1 MKVFFLEEV
10 RGVGKKYDIKEVSGG
25 YARNFLIPRK
35 LAKLATPEVLKIA
48 SRLKE
53 NLDREEL
60 VLQKHLEGLARRIE
74 ERSLAFK
81 LRVDQI
87 GHLFGSVTKEM
98 ILRGLRDAGFISKER
113 AEVVLEHPIKELG
126 EHLVWVDLK
135 KGVRAKLK
143 LIIERLP
150 E

>member
-10 RGVGKKYDIKEVSGG
+10 KGVGKKYDIKEVNGG
-25 YARNFLIPRK
+25 YARNFLFPRK
-35 LAKLATPEVLKIA
+35 LAKLATPEVVKTA
-48 SRLKE
+48 YKLKE
-53 NLDREEL
+53 SFDREEATL
-60 VLQKHLEGLARRIE
+60 EKHLEGLARRIE
-74 ERSLAFK
+74 ERSLQFK

-98 ILRGLRDAGFISKER
+98 ISRGLRDAGLVSKER
-113 AEVVLEHPIKELG
+113 VEVVLDHPIKELG

-135 KGVRAKLK
+135 KGVRAKLRVV
-143 LIIERLP
+143 IERLP